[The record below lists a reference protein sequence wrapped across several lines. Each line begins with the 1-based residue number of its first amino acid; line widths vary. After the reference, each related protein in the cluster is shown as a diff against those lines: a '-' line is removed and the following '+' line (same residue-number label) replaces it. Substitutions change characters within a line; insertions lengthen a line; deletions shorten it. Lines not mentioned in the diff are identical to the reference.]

1 MRGERPGPP
10 TSARPAWVG
19 LLVATLVC
27 AVLTAALG
35 GCPRMRALAGSAV
48 DAPHRPFAT
57 AAPRAVAASRAVAG
71 PRAVAAPRAVAGPR
85 IADAPRIADVPRVAD
100 VLRIEEA
107 SGSVAAPRTVA
118 AGALKAAGPRCHGGG
133 AITAVTPAAA
143 PAPAPRVHAC
153 VSNGTHQGA
162 RASAPP
168 RAPEPPSPRRVPDG
182 RPEPLLRV

>member
-57 AAPRAVAASRAVAG
+57 AEPRAVAASRAVAG
-71 PRAVAAPRAVAGPR
+71 PR
-85 IADAPRIADVPRVAD
+85 IADVPQVEDVPRVAD
-100 VLRIEEA
+100 VLRIEDA
-107 SGSVAAPRTVA
+107 SGSVAAP
-118 AGALKAAGPRCHGGG
+118 GPW
-133 AITAVTPAAA
+133 
-143 PAPAPRVHAC
+143 PR
-153 VSNGTHQGA
+153 
-162 RASAPP
+162 
-168 RAPEPPSPRRVPDG
+168 G
-182 RPEPLLRV
+182 R

>member
-57 AAPRAVAASRAVAG
+57 AAPRAA
-71 PRAVAAPRAVAGPR
+71 AGPR
-85 IADAPRIADVPRVAD
+85 IADVPQVKDVPRIADVPR
-100 VLRIEEA
+100 IEDA
-107 SGSVAAPRTVA
+107 SGSVAAPRIVA
-118 AGALKAAGPRCHGGG
+118 AGTLKTAGPRCHGGG

-153 VSNGTHQGA
+153 VSSGTHQGA

-168 RAPEPPSPRRVPDG
+168 SAPEPPSPRRVPDG

>member
-10 TSARPAWVG
+10 TSARPAWAG
-19 LLVATLVC
+19 LLVAALVC

-57 AAPRAVAASRAVAG
+57 AAPRAVAGLRTEAGLRIEAKPRIEAG
-71 PRAVAAPRAVAGPR
+71 PW
-85 IADAPRIADVPRVAD
+85 IADVPLVAD
-100 VLRIEEA
+100 VPRIETA
-107 SGSVAAPRTVA
+107 SGSAAAPRTVA
-118 AGALKAAGPRCHGGG
+118 AGTLTAAGPRCHGGG
-133 AITAVTPAAA
+133 ATTAVTPAA
-143 PAPAPRVHAC
+143 APAPRVHAC
-153 VSNGTHQGA
+153 VSNGTHHGA

-168 RAPEPPSPRRVPDG
+168 PAPEPPSPLRVPDG